1 MGTLYVVATPIGNLN
16 DMTKRAIETLKEVD
30 IILCEDT
37 RTSMKLL
44 NNFDIKNKLMSY
56 HKYNEQEQTKN
67 IIKLLKQD
75 KNIAIIT
82 DAGTPCISD
91 PGYILVKEARE
102 NNITVIPIGGISAL
116 ITALSASG
124 IETDKFTFQGFFP
137 RETKDKTKLLEEL
150 NKTTIKVHIF
160 YESPKRIIKT
170 LEYLK
175 NNLDIEKISIFK
187 ELTKLHEKNYYGTLE
202 EVLDKLQNEEKTNQ
216 GEYTFIIKTK
226 PKQETKKEQNISL
239 EALIIDKLIK
249 EQKTIKEIIEI
260 LNKENHNISKKALYN
275 ASLNLKQILKK

>member
-44 NNFDIKNKLMSY
+44 NNFNIKNKLMSY

-116 ITALSASG
+116 TTALSASG

-137 RETKDKTKLLEEL
+137 RETKEKTKLLEEL

-187 ELTKLHEKNYYGTLE
+187 ELTKLHEKNYYGSLE
-202 EVLDKLQNEEKTNQ
+202 EVLNKLQNEEKTNQ

-226 PKQETKKEQNISL
+226 QKQETKQNISL

-249 EQKTIKEIIEI
+249 EQKTIKEIVEI
-260 LNKENHNISKKALYN
+260 LNKENKNISKKDLYN

>member
-44 NNFDIKNKLMSY
+44 NNFNIKNKLMSY

-91 PGYILVKEARE
+91 PGYILVKGARE

-124 IETDKFTFQGFFP
+124 IETNKFTFQGFFP
-137 RETKDKTKLLEEL
+137 RETKEKTKLLEEL

-175 NNLDIEKISIFK
+175 NNLEIEKISIFK
-187 ELTKLHEKNYYGTLE
+187 ELTKLHEKNYYGSLE
-202 EVLDKLQNEEKTNQ
+202 EVLNKLQNEEKTNQ

-226 PKQETKKEQNISL
+226 QKQEKEQNISL

-249 EQKTIKEIIEI
+249 EQKTIKEIVEI
-260 LNKENHNISKKALYN
+260 LNKENKNISKKDLYN

>member
-44 NNFDIKNKLMSY
+44 NNFNIKNKLMSY

-116 ITALSASG
+116 ITALSACG

-137 RETKDKTKLLEEL
+137 RETKEKTKLLEEL

-202 EVLDKLQNEEKTNQ
+202 EVLNKLQNEEKTNQ

-226 PKQETKKEQNISL
+226 QKQEKEQNISL

-249 EQKTIKEIIEI
+249 EQKTIKEIVEI
-260 LNKENHNISKKALYN
+260 LNKENKNISKKDLYN

>member
-44 NNFDIKNKLMSY
+44 NNFNIKNKLMSY

-137 RETKDKTKLLEEL
+137 RETKEKTKLLEEL

-175 NNLDIEKISIFK
+175 NNLEIEKISIFK
-187 ELTKLHEKNYYGTLE
+187 ELTKLHEKNYYGSLE
-202 EVLDKLQNEEKTNQ
+202 EVLNKLQNEEKTNQ

-226 PKQETKKEQNISL
+226 QKQEKEQNISL
-239 EALIIDKLIK
+239 GALHTLFGIDHPCFHLFC
-249 EQKTIKEIIEI
+249 
-260 LNKENHNISKKALYN
+260 
-275 ASLNLKQILKK
+275 

>member
-44 NNFDIKNKLMSY
+44 NNFNIKNKLMSY

-137 RETKDKTKLLEEL
+137 RETKEKTKLLEEL
-150 NKTTIKVHIF
+150 NKTNIKVHIF

-187 ELTKLHEKNYYGTLE
+187 ELTKIHEKNYYGTLE
-202 EVLDKLQNEEKTNQ
+202 EVLNKLQNEEKTNQ

-226 PKQETKKEQNISL
+226 PKREKEQNISL

-249 EQKTIKEIIEI
+249 EQKTIKEIVEI
-260 LNKENHNISKKALYN
+260 LNKENKNISKKDLYN

>member
-44 NNFDIKNKLMSY
+44 NNFNIKNKLMSY

-137 RETKDKTKLLEEL
+137 RETKEKTKLLEEL
-150 NKTTIKVHIF
+150 NKTNIKVHIF

-202 EVLDKLQNEEKTNQ
+202 EVLNKLQNEEKTNQ

-226 PKQETKKEQNISL
+226 PKQETKQNISL

-249 EQKTIKEIIEI
+249 EQKTIKEIVEI
-260 LNKENHNISKKALYN
+260 LNKENKNISKKDLYN

>member
-44 NNFDIKNKLMSY
+44 NNFNIKNKLMSY

-116 ITALSASG
+116 TTALSASG

-137 RETKDKTKLLEEL
+137 RETKEKTKLLEEL
-150 NKTTIKVHIF
+150 TKTTIKVHIF

-175 NNLDIEKISIFK
+175 NNLEIEKISIFK
-187 ELTKLHEKNYYGTLE
+187 ELTKLHEKNYYGSLE
-202 EVLDKLQNEEKTNQ
+202 EVLNKLQNEEKTNQ

-226 PKQETKKEQNISL
+226 QKQEKEQNISL

-249 EQKTIKEIIEI
+249 EQKTIKEIVEI
-260 LNKENHNISKKALYN
+260 LNKENKNISKKDLYN

>member
-44 NNFDIKNKLMSY
+44 NNFNIKNKLMSY

-137 RETKDKTKLLEEL
+137 RETKEKTKLLEEL
-150 NKTTIKVHIF
+150 NKTNIKVHIF

-175 NNLDIEKISIFK
+175 NNLEIEKISIFK

-202 EVLDKLQNEEKTNQ
+202 EVLNKLQNEEKTNQ

-226 PKQETKKEQNISL
+226 QKQEKEQNISL

-249 EQKTIKEIIEI
+249 EQKTIKEIVEI
-260 LNKENHNISKKALYN
+260 LNKENKNISKKDLYN

>member
-44 NNFDIKNKLMSY
+44 NNFNIKNKLMSY

-137 RETKDKTKLLEEL
+137 RETKEKTKLLEEL
-150 NKTTIKVHIF
+150 NQTTIKVHIF

-187 ELTKLHEKNYYGTLE
+187 ELTKLHEKNYYGSLE
-202 EVLDKLQNEEKTNQ
+202 EVLNKLQNEEKTTQ

-226 PKQETKKEQNISL
+226 QKQEKEQNISL

-249 EQKTIKEIIEI
+249 EQKTIKEIVEI
-260 LNKENHNISKKALYN
+260 LNKENKNISKKELYN
-275 ASLNLKQILKK
+275 ASLSLKQILKK

>member
-44 NNFDIKNKLMSY
+44 NNFNIKNKLMSY

-116 ITALSASG
+116 TTALSASG

-137 RETKDKTKLLEEL
+137 RETKEKTKLLEEL

-187 ELTKLHEKNYYGTLE
+187 ELTKLHEKNYYGSLE
-202 EVLDKLQNEEKTNQ
+202 EVLNKLQNEEKTTQ

-226 PKQETKKEQNISL
+226 QKQEKEQNISL

-249 EQKTIKEIIEI
+249 EQKTIKEIVEI
-260 LNKENHNISKKALYN
+260 LNKENKNISKKDLYN

>member
-44 NNFDIKNKLMSY
+44 NNFNIKNKLMSY

-102 NNITVIPIGGISAL
+102 NNIAVIPIGGISAL

-137 RETKDKTKLLEEL
+137 RETKEKTKLLEEL
-150 NKTTIKVHIF
+150 NKTNIKVHIF

-202 EVLDKLQNEEKTNQ
+202 EVLNKLQNEEKTNQ

-226 PKQETKKEQNISL
+226 PKQEKEQNISL

-249 EQKTIKEIIEI
+249 EQKTIKEIVEI
-260 LNKENHNISKKALYN
+260 LNKENKNISKKDLYN

>member
-44 NNFDIKNKLMSY
+44 NNFNIKNKLMSY

-137 RETKDKTKLLEEL
+137 RETKEKTKLLEEL

-202 EVLDKLQNEEKTNQ
+202 EVLNKLQNEEKTNQ

-226 PKQETKKEQNISL
+226 QKQEKEQNISL

-249 EQKTIKEIIEI
+249 EQKTIKEIVEI
-260 LNKENHNISKKALYN
+260 LNKENKNISKKDLYN

>member
-44 NNFDIKNKLMSY
+44 NNFNIKNKLMSY

-91 PGYILVKEARE
+91 PGYILVKGARE

-137 RETKDKTKLLEEL
+137 RETKEKTKLLEEL

-175 NNLDIEKISIFK
+175 NNLEIEKISIFK
-187 ELTKLHEKNYYGTLE
+187 ELTKLHEKNYYGSLE
-202 EVLDKLQNEEKTNQ
+202 EVLNKLQNEEKTTQ

-226 PKQETKKEQNISL
+226 QKQETKQNISL

-249 EQKTIKEIIEI
+249 EQKTIKEIVEI
-260 LNKENHNISKKALYN
+260 LNKENKNISKKDLYN

>member
-44 NNFDIKNKLMSY
+44 NNFNIKNKLMSY

-137 RETKDKTKLLEEL
+137 RETKEKTKLLEEL

-175 NNLDIEKISIFK
+175 NNLEIEKISIFK
-187 ELTKLHEKNYYGTLE
+187 ELTKLHEKNYYGSLE
-202 EVLDKLQNEEKTNQ
+202 EVLNKLQNEEKTTQ

-226 PKQETKKEQNISL
+226 QKQEKEQNISL

-249 EQKTIKEIIEI
+249 EQKTIKEIVEI
-260 LNKENHNISKKALYN
+260 LNKENKNISKKNLYN

>member
-16 DMTKRAIETLKEVD
+16 DMTKRGIETLKEVD

-44 NNFDIKNKLMSY
+44 NNFNIKNKLMSY

-202 EVLDKLQNEEKTNQ
+202 EVLNKLQNEEKTNQ

-226 PKQETKKEQNISL
+226 PKQEKEQNISL

-260 LNKENHNISKKALYN
+260 LNKENHNISKKDLYN

>member
-44 NNFDIKNKLMSY
+44 NNFNIKNKLMSY

-82 DAGTPCISD
+82 DAGTPCISN

-137 RETKDKTKLLEEL
+137 RETKEKIKLLEEL
-150 NKTTIKVHIF
+150 NQTTIKVHIF

-187 ELTKLHEKNYYGTLE
+187 ELTKLHEKNYYGSLE
-202 EVLDKLQNEEKTNQ
+202 EVLNKLQNEEKTNQ

-226 PKQETKKEQNISL
+226 QKQEKEQNISL
-239 EALIIDKLIK
+239 ETLIIDKLIK
-249 EQKTIKEIIEI
+249 EQKTIKEIVEI
-260 LNKENHNISKKALYN
+260 LNKENKNISKKDLYN

>member
-44 NNFDIKNKLMSY
+44 NNFNIKNKLMSY

-102 NNITVIPIGGISAL
+102 NNIKVIPIGGISAL

-150 NKTTIKVHIF
+150 NKTNIKVHIF

-202 EVLDKLQNEEKTNQ
+202 EVLNKLQNEEKTNQ
-216 GEYTFIIKTK
+216 GEYTFIIKTQ
-226 PKQETKKEQNISL
+226 PKQEKEKNISL

-249 EQKTIKEIIEI
+249 EQKTIKEIVEI
-260 LNKENHNISKKALYN
+260 LNKENHNISKKDLYN